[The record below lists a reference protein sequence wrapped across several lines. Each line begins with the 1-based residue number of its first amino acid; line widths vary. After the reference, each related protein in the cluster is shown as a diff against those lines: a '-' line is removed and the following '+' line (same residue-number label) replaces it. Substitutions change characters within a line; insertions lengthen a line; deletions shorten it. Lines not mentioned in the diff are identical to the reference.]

1 MRKLILGIY
10 TELPNNTSWRFVD
23 KGWNFTN
30 ATNPFVDQIPE
41 FKSVADIQSNQVADN
56 FVGVKVGDV
65 NGSAIANSL
74 MQVDDRT
81 SGTLLFDVED
91 RTVRAGETFA
101 VTFTAAEQV
110 IGYQYTLN
118 LKGLEVLDIEPGE
131 GMKTNN
137 FAVFADAIT
146 TSFDVPA
153 GSVAAPKFTVY
164 FRAETD
170 GRLSKLLGVSSRITK
185 AEAYRNGQRLDVAL
199 RFNGT
204 TVSGVGFE
212 LYQNTPNPWIN
223 RTQIG
228 FHLPEAGEAT
238 LTVFDET
245 GRLLYTQTGD
255 FAKGYNTFTVDRAQ
269 VSGPGALFYKVA
281 TDTDSD
287 VKTMIQMK

>member
-1 MRKLILGIY
+1 
-10 TELPNNTSWRFVD
+10 
-23 KGWNFTN
+23 
-30 ATNPFVDQIPE
+30 VDQIPE
-41 FKSVADIQSNQVADN
+41 FKSVADIQASQVADD

-65 NGSAIANSL
+65 NGSAIANTL

-81 SGTLLFDVED
+81 SSTLLFDVNLTPRPSPDGEGSGD

-101 VTFTAAEQV
+101 VTFTASEQV

-131 GMKTNN
+131 GMKAGN

-153 GSVAAPKFTVY
+153 GTVAAPKFTVF

-185 AEAYRNGQRLDVAL
+185 AEAYKNGQRLDVAL

-212 LYQNTPNPWIN
+212 LYQNTPNPWVN

-228 FHLPEAGEAT
+228 FHLPEAAEAT

-255 FAKGYNTFTVDRAQ
+255 FAKGYNAFTVDRAQ
-269 VSGPGALFYKVA
+269 ISGSGALFYKVA
-281 TDTDSD
+281 TDKDSD